1 MNINSKEY
9 LLIKRVIKENP
20 NISVGDIGRLIKL
33 LQLL

>member
-20 NISVGDIGRLIKL
+20 DISVGDIGRLIKL
-33 LQLL
+33 LQTL